1 MAATLLSG
9 DKATGIIEQSR
20 RVVDMAALE
29 ELDRWKAR
37 RDRNRLSAWV
47 PNALYA
53 IPHVEAAIFDRCPV
67 VLVGF
72 PDDHLAYL
80 LARVKNEA
88 EVPIFTAAKDVTF
101 EELRS
106 VKEMLRCRLCVV
118 SMGDRSD
125 LWVLERP
132 WLSEAD
138 RLARDRERARARRE
152 RQELERLSR
161 AEAWARGLP
170 FVPPDL
176 DLPAFVWE
184 HLMYEQPVRSS
195 SLDLCAECGSALRG
209 PECPNCGVADAGG

>member
-161 AEAWARGLP
+161 A
-170 FVPPDL
+170 DL

-195 SLDLCAECGSALRG
+195 SLDLCAECGSALAG
-209 PECPNCGVADAGG
+209 LECPNCGVVDARG